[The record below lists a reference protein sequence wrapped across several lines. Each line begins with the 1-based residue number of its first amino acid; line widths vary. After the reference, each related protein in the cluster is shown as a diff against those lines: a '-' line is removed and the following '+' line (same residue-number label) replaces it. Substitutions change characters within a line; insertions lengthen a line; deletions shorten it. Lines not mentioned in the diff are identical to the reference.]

1 MKILNLLYFGIYNFY
16 YKDGNFKSGIP
27 SYTSMM
33 IFAGCFFANIS
44 FLILL
49 FSENMNAFPFGKS
62 EAIMVAI
69 ACAFISFFLF
79 VWKKKYERIYNE
91 FKDSDRRTVHNFF
104 SWLYVCV
111 SFLLLILPPMLR
123 MIL

>member
-44 FLILL
+44 FLIYIL
-49 FSENMNAFPFGKS
+49 SENKNVFPFSKG
-62 EAIMVAI
+62 EAIVVTI
-69 ACAFISFFLF
+69 LCAFISFFLF

-91 FKDSDRRTVHNFF
+91 FKDSDRRIAHNFF
-104 SWLYVCV
+104 SWLYVAV
-111 SFLLLILPPMLR
+111 SFLLLMLPPVLR
-123 MIL
+123 MI